1 MKRDHRSHRFLPY
14 LMVLALVGFLHRPA
28 VAEQPAGAAAGAA
41 EGQKFLRFVEDDEG
55 GGRLEAAIVT
65 YQNDKGQTVHLVS
78 AVHVGER
85 KYFAD
90 LTKTFD
96 GYDVLLYEMVKPK
109 DADVPGPGV
118 QSDSMVSTFQRLLT
132 DLLELEFQ
140 LDAIDYRKKNFVHA
154 DLTVEEF
161 VQLQEE
167 RGESILTLMMRAMMA
182 EMQKPQ
188 QVPEISLPELLVALT
203 SPDRARHFKMI
214 LGRQFEDMEQK
225 VAGLEGPNGS
235 VLVSE
240 RNKAAIR
247 ILKETLAKGKKN
259 VGLFY
264 GAAHMPDLS
273 KRLAEA
279 GFKAVKSEWRVAWD
293 MTPKEGDIIIK
304 QVKKKPEGAAEEPQP
319 KPQPAN

>member
-1 MKRDHRSHRFLPY
+1 MKRAYHRFLPG
-14 LMVLALVGFLHRPA
+14 LIVLSLLAFVQQPSR
-28 VAEQPAGAAAGAA
+28 AEQPAPNA
-41 EGQKFLRFVEDDEG
+41 EKEKFLRFVEDEDG

-65 YQNDKGQTVHLVS
+65 YENDKGARVHLVS

-85 KYFAD
+85 KYFTD
-90 LTKTFD
+90 LAKTFE
-96 GYDVLLYEMVKPK
+96 GYDALLYEMVKPR
-109 DADVPGPGV
+109 DAAVPGPGV
-118 QSDSMVSTFQRLLT
+118 QSDSMVSTFQRLLK

-140 LDAIDYRKKNFVHA
+140 LDAIDYRAKNFVHA
-154 DLTVEEF
+154 DLTAEEF

-167 RGESILTLMMRAMMA
+167 RGESILSLMLRAMMA

-188 QVPEISLPELLVALT
+188 QAPEISLPELLVAFT

-235 VLVSE
+235 VLVTE
-240 RNKAAIR
+240 RNKAAVR
-247 ILKETLAKGKKN
+247 ILKETVAKGKKN

-279 GFKAVKSEWRVAWD
+279 GFKPVKTEWRVAWD
-293 MTPKEGDIIIK
+293 MTAREGDVIVK
-304 QVKKKPEGAAEEPQP
+304 TVKKKQPE
-319 KPQPAN
+319 PQPAN

>member
-1 MKRDHRSHRFLPY
+1 MKRAYHRFLP
-14 LMVLALVGFLHRPA
+14 VLIVLSLLAFVQRSS
-28 VAEQPAGAAAGAA
+28 AEQPAQNA
-41 EGQKFLRFVEDDEG
+41 EKEKFLRFVEDEDG

-65 YQNDKGQTVHLVS
+65 YQNDNGARVHLVS
-78 AVHVGER
+78 AVHVGEQ
-85 KYFAD
+85 KYFTD
-90 LTKTFD
+90 LAKTFE
-96 GYDVLLYEMVKPK
+96 GYDALLYEMVKPR
-109 DADVPGPGV
+109 DAAVPGPRV
-118 QSDSMVSTFQRLLT
+118 QSDSMVSTFQRLLK

-140 LDAIDYRKKNFVHA
+140 LDAIDYRAKNFVHA
-154 DLTVEEF
+154 DLTAEEF

-167 RGESILTLMMRAMMA
+167 RGESILSLMLRAMMA

-188 QVPEISLPELLVALT
+188 QAPEISLPELLVAFT

-240 RNKAAIR
+240 RNKAAVR
-247 ILKETLAKGKKN
+247 VLKETIAKGKKN

-273 KRLAEA
+273 KRLVEA
-279 GFKAVKSEWRVAWD
+279 GFKSVKTEWRVAWD
-293 MTPKEGDIIIK
+293 MTAREGDVVVK
-304 QVKKKPEGAAEEPQP
+304 TVKKKQPE
-319 KPQPAN
+319 PQPAN

>member
-1 MKRDHRSHRFLPY
+1 MKRAYHRFLPG
-14 LMVLALVGFLHRPA
+14 LIVLSLLAFVQQPA
-28 VAEQPAGAAAGAA
+28 RAEQPAQNS
-41 EGQKFLRFVEDDEG
+41 EKEKFLRFVEDEDG

-65 YQNDKGQTVHLVS
+65 YQNDNGARVHLVS
-78 AVHVGER
+78 AVHVGEQ
-85 KYFAD
+85 KYFTD
-90 LTKTFD
+90 LAKTFE
-96 GYDVLLYEMVKPK
+96 GYDALLYEMVKPR
-109 DADVPGPGV
+109 DAAVPGPGV
-118 QSDSMVSTFQRLLT
+118 QSDSMVSTFQRLLK

-140 LDAIDYRKKNFVHA
+140 LDAIDYRAKNFVHA
-154 DLTVEEF
+154 DLTAEEF

-167 RGESILTLMMRAMMA
+167 RGESILSLMLRAMMA

-188 QVPEISLPELLVALT
+188 QAPEISLPELLVAFT

-240 RNKAAIR
+240 RNKAAVR
-247 ILKETLAKGKKN
+247 ILKETIAKGKKN

-273 KRLAEA
+273 KRLVEA
-279 GFKAVKSEWRVAWD
+279 GFKPVKTEWRVAWD
-293 MTPKEGDIIIK
+293 MTAREGDVVVK
-304 QVKKKPEGAAEEPQP
+304 TVKKKPE
-319 KPQPAN
+319 PQPAN

>member
-1 MKRDHRSHRFLPY
+1 MKRAYHRFLPG
-14 LMVLALVGFLHRPA
+14 LIVLSLFAFVQQPSR
-28 VAEQPAGAAAGAA
+28 AEQAAPNA
-41 EGQKFLRFVEDDEG
+41 EKEKFLRFVEDDDG

-65 YQNDKGQTVHLVS
+65 YENDKGARVHLVS

-85 KYFAD
+85 KYFTD
-90 LTKTFD
+90 LAKTFE
-96 GYDVLLYEMVKPK
+96 GYDALLYEMVKPR
-109 DADVPGPGV
+109 DAAVPGPGV
-118 QSDSMVSTFQRLLT
+118 QSDSMVSTFQRMLK

-140 LDAIDYRKKNFVHA
+140 LDAIDYRAKNFVHA
-154 DLTVEEF
+154 DLTAEEF

-167 RGESILTLMMRAMMA
+167 RGESILSLMLRAMMA

-188 QVPEISLPELLVALT
+188 QAPEISLPELLVAFT

-235 VLVSE
+235 VLVTE
-240 RNKAAIR
+240 RNKAAVR
-247 ILKETLAKGKKN
+247 VLKETIAKGKKN

-264 GAAHMPDLS
+264 GAAHMPDRS

-279 GFKAVKSEWRVAWD
+279 GFKPVKTEWRVAWD
-293 MTPKEGDIIIK
+293 MTAREGDVIVK
-304 QVKKKPEGAAEEPQP
+304 TVKKKQPE
-319 KPQPAN
+319 PQPAN

>member
-1 MKRDHRSHRFLPY
+1 MKRAYHRFLPG
-14 LMVLALVGFLHRPA
+14 LIVLSLLAFVQQPSR
-28 VAEQPAGAAAGAA
+28 AEQAAAAPNA
-41 EGQKFLRFVEDDEG
+41 EKEKFLRFVEDDDG

-65 YQNDKGQTVHLVS
+65 YENDKGARVHLVS

-85 KYFAD
+85 KYFTD
-90 LTKTFD
+90 LAKTFE
-96 GYDVLLYEMVKPK
+96 GYDALLYEMVKPR
-109 DADVPGPGV
+109 DAAVPGPGV
-118 QSDSMVSTFQRLLT
+118 QSDSMVSTFQRLLK

-140 LDAIDYRKKNFVHA
+140 LDAIDYRAKNFVHA
-154 DLTVEEF
+154 DLTAEEF

-167 RGESILTLMMRAMMA
+167 RGESILSLMLRAMMA

-188 QVPEISLPELLVALT
+188 QAPEISLPELLVAFT

-235 VLVSE
+235 VLVTE

-247 ILKETLAKGKKN
+247 ILKETVAKGKKN

-279 GFKAVKSEWRVAWD
+279 GFKPVKTEWRVAWD
-293 MTPKEGDIIIK
+293 MTAREGDVIVK
-304 QVKKKPEGAAEEPQP
+304 TVKKKQPEPQ
-319 KPQPAN
+319 PQPAN

>member
-1 MKRDHRSHRFLPY
+1 MKLAYRRFLPG
-14 LMVLALVGFLHRPA
+14 LIVVVSMLAFLQRSASARQEAPEK
-28 VAEQPAGAAAGAA
+28 VEKQ
-41 EGQKFLRFVEDDEG
+41 QFLRFVEDDEG
-55 GGRLEAAIVT
+55 GGRLEAAIVS
-65 YQNDKGQTVHLVS
+65 YRNDNGAMVHLVS
-78 AVHVGER
+78 AVHIGER
-85 KYFAD
+85 KYFND

-96 GYDVLLYEMVKPK
+96 GYDVLLYEMVKPR
-109 DADVPGPGV
+109 DAAVPGPGV
-118 QSDSMVSTFQRLLT
+118 QSDSMVSMFQRLLK

-140 LDAIDYRKKNFVHA
+140 LDAIDYRAKNFIHA

-167 RGESILTLMMRAMMA
+167 RGESIVTLMLRAMMA

-188 QVPEISLPELLVALT
+188 EVPEISLPELLVALT

-214 LGRQFEDMEQK
+214 LGRQFEDMESK

-235 VLVSE
+235 VLVTE

-247 ILKETLAKGKKN
+247 VLKETIARGKKN

-273 KRLAEA
+273 KRLAEM
-279 GFKAVKSEWRVAWD
+279 GFEPVKTEWRVAWD

-304 QVKKKPEGAAEEPQP
+304 TVKKKPEAEKAAE
-319 KPQPAN
+319 PQPAN